1 MFSKYE
7 LKLMQEI
14 LTKDYAKEYVRR
26 ETDGLSQDAIRAQLG
41 GLFDL
46 LVKINIQLATEAV

>member
-26 ETDGLSQDAIRAQLG
+26 ETDGLSQDTIRAQLG
-41 GLFDL
+41 GMFDL
-46 LVKINIQLATEAV
+46 LVKINIQLADQA

>member
-26 ETDGLSQDAIRAQLG
+26 ETDGLTQEQIRAQLG

-46 LVKINIQLATEAV
+46 LVKINIKLATDAV